1 MARAGDGKK
10 RSSER
15 RRQHTLQKR
24 LNDREL
30 ASFIKRTR
38 DAGFD
43 DHRDY
48 LSAIILGNEGFE
60 RQDRTALI
68 RALGEL
74 GKHGSNL
81 NQIAHAINSGR
92 VSSLSIADSEVI
104 ESARASVEEVASQIR
119 EILA

>member
-1 MARAGDGKK
+1 MGGRVVRDFQKRVDADELAAFKK
-10 RSSER
+10 R
-15 RRQHTLQKR
+15 
-24 LNDREL
+24 
-30 ASFIKRTR
+30 AR

-48 LSAIILGNEGFE
+48 LSALIQGTEGFE

-81 NQIAHAINSGR
+81 NQIAHSINAGK
-92 VSSLSIADSEVI
+92 VSALSATDIKVI
-104 ESARASVEEVASQIR
+104 ENARASVEGVAAQIR
-119 EILA
+119 EMLT